1 MKFFQ
6 KLPEFEWEKD
16 IEVSDGVDGKVTMM
30 IAVLLLV
37 YRWGNLSAATALGAG
52 REPQQAGFPLK
63 LFLKLYRPPPL
74 QGYETGMDTMR
85 SSQYKLG

>member
-16 IEVSDGVDGKVTMM
+16 IKASDGVDGKVTMM

-63 LFLKLYRPPPL
+63 LFLKLYRPPPPVWI
-74 QGYETGMDTMR
+74 QCAVAST
-85 SSQYKLG
+85 S